1 MWGQTPLR
9 SVSPRQKFLDVAKA
23 KEAGGAWATDYVI
36 AIKGKIE
43 KPRTSKRYG
52 IVYCQSEIFRHGLS
66 RQQARRPGQDA
77 CPCME
82 HGGLWSIPRTKHGRR
97 DTTVDAYT
105 HIDNTRASHLCV

>member
-23 KEAGGAWATDYVI
+23 KEAVGAWATDYVI

-52 IVYCQSEIFRHGLS
+52 IVRVISFDMGSADS
-66 RQQARRPGQDA
+66 RQDDPRSRRLPV
-77 CPCME
+77 
-82 HGGLWSIPRTKHGRR
+82 HGTWWSVVDSTHETRQTRHDSRR
-97 DTTVDAYT
+97 VHT
-105 HIDNTRASHLCV
+105 HR

>member
-52 IVYCQSEIFRHGLS
+52 IVRVRSFDMDMGSADS
-66 RQQARRPGQDA
+66 RARRPQVKTLA
-77 CPCME
+77 RAWNMVVC
-82 HGGLWSIPRTKHGRR
+82 GRFHAR
-97 DTTVDAYT
+97 
-105 HIDNTRASHLCV
+105 NTADETRQ

>member
-52 IVYCQSEIFRHGLS
+52 IVRVRSFDMDMDMDMGSADS
-66 RQQARRPGQDA
+66 RQDDPRSRRLPV
-77 CPCME
+77 
-82 HGGLWSIPRTKHGRR
+82 HGTWWSVVDSTHETRQTRHDSRR
-97 DTTVDAYT
+97 VHT
-105 HIDNTRASHLCV
+105 HR